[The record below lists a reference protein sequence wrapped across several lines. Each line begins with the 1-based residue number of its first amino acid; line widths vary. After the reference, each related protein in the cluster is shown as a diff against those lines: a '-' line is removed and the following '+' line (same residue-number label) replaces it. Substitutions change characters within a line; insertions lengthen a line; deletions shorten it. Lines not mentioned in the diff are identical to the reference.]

1 MIATLIEIIDA
12 YARATGVSPATVS
25 LRSAA
30 SGGLY
35 RRLRDGHSITVHRA
49 ARIVQW
55 LSDHW
60 PADLAWPDGV
70 GRPPPSPES
79 PAAGFVEEP
88 TEAPANGEASPRP
101 GGGDPSGGRRGT
113 FSLPSPSRAAAA
125 ADLHQHPMKRVK
137 AALDRR
143 YAAMTAEPADHEA
156 AAAAE
161 ADAIWAGAALRRD
174 GRLASPD
181 ALCLALGMDRQVYDY
196 CRDHYLRLGDK
207 AGLPRRGMAAETMLA
222 VLGASGDVRFAGLPV
237 AQAAMRA
244 LAARGDARFVERS
257 AA

>member
-1 MIATLIEIIDA
+1 MIATLIELIDS
-12 YARATGVSPATVS
+12 YAEATNVAPATVS

-35 RRLRDGHSITVHRA
+35 RRLRDGHSITVRRA
-49 ARIVQW
+49 ERIIQW

-60 PADLAWPDGV
+60 PADLPWPDGID
-70 GRPPPSPES
+70 RPSPSPES

-101 GGGDPSGGRRGT
+101 GGGDLSGGRRGT
-113 FSLPSPSRAAAA
+113 SSLPSPSRPAAAA
-125 ADLHQHPMKRVK
+125 GHEHPMKRVRR
-137 AALDRR
+137 ALDRR
-143 YAAMTAEPADHEA
+143 HAAMTADPPDWEA
-156 AAAAE
+156 AASAE
-161 ADAIWAGAALRRD
+161 ADAIWAGAALRHD

-181 ALCLALGMDRQVYDY
+181 ALCRALGIDRGVYNY
-196 CRDHYLRLGDK
+196 CRDTYARLGDR
-207 AGLPRRGMAAETMLA
+207 AGLPRRGMPAETMLA
-222 VLGASGDVRFAGLPV
+222 ALGASGDARFAGLPA

-244 LAARGDARFVERS
+244 LAARGDVRFVERS